1 MVRISEILTGG
12 AKPTKGPKPKPERKA
27 RAGRS
32 RLRPTTPKRHSRES
46 PAKTAAK

>member
-27 RAGRS
+27 
-32 RLRPTTPKRHSRES
+32 P
-46 PAKTAAK
+46 PAKPVETDDAEAA